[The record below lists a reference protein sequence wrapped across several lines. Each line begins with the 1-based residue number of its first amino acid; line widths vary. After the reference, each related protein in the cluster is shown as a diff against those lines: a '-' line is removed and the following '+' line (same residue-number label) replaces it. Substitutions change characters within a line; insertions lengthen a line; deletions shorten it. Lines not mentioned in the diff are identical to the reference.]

1 MPRVPAAAL
10 LVAIT
15 MAAAAVDDGVVMECS
30 ESTYTLLDAGRE
42 PRGGIR
48 PLSSWAWMGDLPFN
62 PVLVERFRQAA
73 HLEGPAFYC
82 AVRVPIATLRAPYD
96 TL

>member
-1 MPRVPAAAL
+1 MPRTAATL
-10 LVAIT
+10 IVAVVV
-15 MAAAAVDDGVVMECS
+15 AAAAVDDGIVMECS

-42 PRGGIR
+42 PRDGIR

-73 HLEGPAFYC
+73 HLEGQALYC
-82 AVRVPIATLRAPYD
+82 AVCVLIATLRAPCD